1 MPIIQAENIR
11 KVYGK
16 IPNQY
21 EALKGVSLSVEKGES
36 VAIVGKSGSGKS
48 TLMHVLAG
56 LDTVTEGSVTI
67 TDIDLKQVGE
77 NRRADLRN
85 QTVGFIFQQF
95 FLQPSLS
102 VLENVILPL
111 KIAGMAPAK
120 RTSEGMQALR
130 EVGLESKAKN
140 RATDLSG
147 GERQRVAIARALAG
161 NPQILFADEPTGNLD
176 TETSDTI
183 TDLLFRLQ
191 KDRGITLIIVTHDLD
206 LAERCGRIVTIKDG
220 LIIKKI

>member
-77 NRRADLRN
+77 NRRADFRN

-191 KDRGITLIIVTHDLD
+191 KERGITLIIVTHDLD

>member
-77 NRRADLRN
+77 NRRADFRN

-130 EVGLESKAKN
+130 DVGLEPKAKN

-191 KDRGITLIIVTHDLD
+191 KERGITLIIVTHDLD